1 MIVPQLDRQVFTP
14 GAPRDYVSHALAIA
28 QQFPDYGKMLQQ
40 GIRAEQERQ
49 ALALKYQTDLQKA
62 QEFLDLYPP
71 YRDAQTAILRARAA
85 QANAMASST
94 PALNAARIA
103 NLNARTAGLN
113 PAGPGLVFPAIPKGP
128 ELSDTTGGGT
138 QSTPA
143 ATPAATDD
151 TGGGPDT
158 NQITLGGTPFQSP

>member
-71 YRDAQTAILRARAA
+71 YRDAQTAILRAPAA
-85 QANAMASST
+85 ST
-94 PALNAARIA
+94 PA
-103 NLNARTAGLN
+103 
-113 PAGPGLVFPAIPKGP
+113 GPDSSFLQSPKALSFQIRLVVERNQRRLRLLLPPM
-128 ELSDTTGGGT
+128 
-138 QSTPA
+138 TPA
-143 ATPAATDD
+143 VGRTRIKSHWAALLSRA
-151 TGGGPDT
+151 PKR
-158 NQITLGGTPFQSP
+158 